1 MSDLSEVLPE
11 RFQAW
16 FAARGWAPR
25 PHQLDLLRIAGAGR
39 SALLV
44 APTGAG
50 KTLAGF
56 LPSLVALAERGTQ
69 KLKPAGLHTLYVSPL
84 KALAVDIARNLDA
97 PIAEMGLPVRVE
109 TRTGDTPA
117 HKRTRQI
124 SRPPD
129 ILLTTPE
136 QLALL
141 IAHREAAEFFSG
153 LRCVVL
159 DELHALVTSKR
170 GDLLSLALAR
180 LHRLSPGLAAIGLS
194 ATVREPDEL
203 RKYLVPQGPLPFP
216 PSAGAPPT
224 LHDET
229 ADTVVGPGVGPL
241 SRAGEG
247 EERELTEPD
256 STATPGADVPD
267 PETPRPSPQ
276 PSPARERGQVAPPMA
291 DLVTVAGGAKA
302 DLRMLDLG
310 RALPISGHTAWHS
323 MPAIYELIKEHRT
336 TLVFVNTRL
345 QAEYTFQELWRLNED
360 ALPIAIHHGSLDAQQ
375 RRRVEAAMAA
385 GQLRAIV
392 CTATLDLG
400 IDWGDVDLVVN
411 VGAPKGASR
420 IMQRI
425 GRANHRMDEPSK
437 AYLVPGNRFE
447 MLECQAAL
455 DAVEEAAQDTPDAR
469 QGALDVLAQHV
480 LGMACADAFDPV
492 DLYDE
497 IVSAVPYAGLTWE
510 AFEQV
515 VDYVATGGYA
525 LRAYERFAKILRGP
539 DGLWRVRDART
550 AQAYRMNVGTIVE
563 AARVR
568 VRLGRTLR
576 GKPGTVLPKSGRVLG
591 EIEDEFAE
599 TLTVGDTFLFA
610 GETLRFEGLAEDEC
624 LVTRAPPGTDPA
636 IPSYAG
642 AKFPLSTFLAAR
654 VRALIADP
662 FAWDRLPKQIGE
674 YLVQQRR
681 RSVLPGE
688 RDLLVET
695 FPRGKRYY
703 LTAFPFEGRLAHQTL
718 GMLLTRRLERDGLRP
733 LGFAA
738 NDYGIA
744 IWTTRDV
751 SERAARDPDFI
762 GDLFAVDMLG
772 DDLEAWLDESA
783 MMKRTFRQC
792 AVIAGLIER
801 HHPGQKKSGRQ
812 VTISTDLIYDVLRKH
827 QPDHLLLRA
836 ARQDA
841 ATGLLDVRRLG
852 MMLERIQ
859 GRIIHRSLDRV
870 SPLSVSVMLE
880 IGRERVYG
888 EGADEIL
895 AEAEAELLQEA
906 LS

>member
-1 MSDLSEVLPE
+1 M
-11 RFQAW
+11 
-16 FAARGWAPR
+16 
-25 PHQLDLLRIAGAGR
+25 
-39 SALLV
+39 

-56 LPSLVALAERGTQ
+56 LPSLVALAERGPQ
-69 KLKPAGLHTLYVSPL
+69 RKAAGLHTLYVSPL

-97 PIAEMGLPVRVE
+97 PIAEMALPVRVE

-203 RKYLVPQGPLPFP
+203 RKYLVPQGPLPP
-216 PSAGAPPT
+216 PPAARGDGASSPDASPP
-224 LHDET
+224 
-229 ADTVVGPGVGPL
+229 P
-241 SRAGEG
+241 
-247 EERELTEPD
+247 
-256 STATPGADVPD
+256 
-267 PETPRPSPQ
+267 PRPSPG
-276 PSPARERGQVAPPMA
+276 RDGERAAPPMA

-323 MPAIYELIKEHRT
+323 MPAIYDLIREHRT

-345 QAEYTFQELWRLNED
+345 QAEYTFQELWRLNDD

-480 LGMACADAFDPV
+480 LGMACADAFDPL

-497 IVSAVPYAGLTWE
+497 IVSAAPYAGLTWE
-510 AFEQV
+510 SFEQV

-576 GKPGTVLPKSGRVLG
+576 GKPGTVLPKTGRVLG

-624 LVTRAPPGTDPA
+624 LVTRAPAGTDPA

-662 FAWDRLPKQIGE
+662 FEWDRLPEQIGA
-674 YLVQQRR
+674 YLLQQRR

-718 GMLLTRRLERDGLRP
+718 GMLLTRRLERSGLRP

-744 IWTTRDV
+744 IWSTRDV
-751 SERAARDPDFI
+751 SERAAIDPDFI

>member
-1 MSDLSEVLPE
+1 MSDPSEILPE
-11 RFQAW
+11 RFRAW
-16 FAARGWAPR
+16 FAGRGWAPR
-25 PHQLDLLRIAGAGR
+25 SHQLDLLRIAGAGR

-56 LPSLVALAERGTQ
+56 LPSLVALAERGPQ
-69 KLKPAGLHTLYVSPL
+69 RKAAGLHTLYVSPL

-97 PIAEMGLPVRVE
+97 PIAEMALPVRVE

-203 RKYLVPQGPLPFP
+203 RKYLVPQGPLPP
-216 PSAGAPPT
+216 PPAARGDGASSPDASPP
-224 LHDET
+224 
-229 ADTVVGPGVGPL
+229 P
-241 SRAGEG
+241 
-247 EERELTEPD
+247 
-256 STATPGADVPD
+256 
-267 PETPRPSPQ
+267 PRPSPGRDGE
-276 PSPARERGQVAPPMA
+276 PVAPPMA

-323 MPAIYELIKEHRT
+323 MPAIYDLIREHRT

-345 QAEYTFQELWRLNED
+345 QAEYTFQELWRLNDD

-480 LGMACADAFDPV
+480 LGMACADAFDPLH
-492 DLYDE
+492 LYDE
-497 IVSAVPYAGLTWE
+497 IVSAAPYAGLTWE
-510 AFEQV
+510 SFEQV

-525 LRAYERFAKILRGP
+525 LRAYERFAKILRGA

-576 GKPGTVLPKSGRVLG
+576 GKPGTVLPKTGRVLG

-624 LVTRAPPGTDPA
+624 LVTRAPAGTDPA

-662 FAWDRLPKQIGE
+662 FEWDRLPEQIGA
-674 YLVQQRR
+674 YLLQQRR

-718 GMLLTRRLERDGLRP
+718 GMLLTRRLERSGLRP

-744 IWTTRDV
+744 IWSTRDV
-751 SERAARDPDFI
+751 SERAAIDPDFI

>member
-1 MSDLSEVLPE
+1 M
-11 RFQAW
+11 
-16 FAARGWAPR
+16 
-25 PHQLDLLRIAGAGR
+25 
-39 SALLV
+39 

-56 LPSLVALAERGTQ
+56 LPSLVALAERGPQ
-69 KLKPAGLHTLYVSPL
+69 KLKPTGLHTLYVSPL

-97 PIAEMGLPVRVE
+97 PIAEMALPVRVE

-141 IAHREAAEFFSG
+141 IAHREAEAFFSG

-203 RKYLVPQGPLPFP
+203 RKYLVPQRIASAHLSP
-216 PSAGAPPT
+216 PPCGEELEVGVVQEAPERSI
-224 LHDET
+224 LHD
-229 ADTVVGPGVGPL
+229 PHPY
-241 SRAGEG
+241 
-247 EERELTEPD
+247 
-256 STATPGADVPD
+256 
-267 PETPRPSPQ
+267 PSPQ
-276 PSPARERGQVAPPMA
+276 GGGKTAPPMA

-400 IDWGDVDLVVN
+400 IDWGDVDLVIN

-510 AFEQV
+510 SFEQV

-576 GKPGTVLPKSGRVLG
+576 GKPGTVLPKTGRVLG

-624 LVTRAPPGTDPA
+624 LVTRAPAGTDPA

-642 AKFPLSTFLAAR
+642 AKFPLSTFLAER

-674 YLVQQRR
+674 YLLQQRR

-751 SERAARDPDFI
+751 SERAALDPDFI

-812 VTISTDLIYDVLRKH
+812 VTISTDLIYEVLRKH

-880 IGRERVYG
+880 IGRERIYG

>member
-1 MSDLSEVLPE
+1 M
-11 RFQAW
+11 
-16 FAARGWAPR
+16 
-25 PHQLDLLRIAGAGR
+25 
-39 SALLV
+39 

-56 LPSLVALAERGTQ
+56 LPSLVALAERGPQ
-69 KLKPAGLHTLYVSPL
+69 RKAACLHTLYVSPL

-97 PIAEMGLPVRVE
+97 PIAEMALPVRVE

-203 RKYLVPQGPLPFP
+203 RKYLVPQGLLPP
-216 PSAGAPPT
+216 PPAARGDGAADPHASPP
-224 LHDET
+224 
-229 ADTVVGPGVGPL
+229 P
-241 SRAGEG
+241 
-247 EERELTEPD
+247 
-256 STATPGADVPD
+256 
-267 PETPRPSPQ
+267 PRPSPGRDGE
-276 PSPARERGQVAPPMA
+276 PVAPPMA

-323 MPAIYELIKEHRT
+323 MPAIYDLIREHRT

-345 QAEYTFQELWRLNED
+345 QAEYTFQELWRLNDD

-480 LGMACADAFDPV
+480 LGMACADAFDPLH
-492 DLYDE
+492 LYDE
-497 IVSAVPYAGLTWE
+497 IVSAAPYAGLTWE
-510 AFEQV
+510 SFEQV

-525 LRAYERFAKILRGP
+525 LRAYERFAKILRGA

-576 GKPGTVLPKSGRVLG
+576 GKPGTVLPKTGRVLG

-624 LVTRAPPGTDPA
+624 LVTRAPAGTDPA

-662 FAWDRLPKQIGE
+662 FEWDRLPEQIGA
-674 YLVQQRR
+674 YLLQQRR

-703 LTAFPFEGRLAHQTL
+703 LTAFPFEGRLVHQTL
-718 GMLLTRRLERDGLRP
+718 GMLLTRRLERSGLRP

-744 IWTTRDV
+744 IWSTRDV
-751 SERAARDPDFI
+751 SERAAIDPDFI

>member
-1 MSDLSEVLPE
+1 M
-11 RFQAW
+11 
-16 FAARGWAPR
+16 
-25 PHQLDLLRIAGAGR
+25 
-39 SALLV
+39 

-56 LPSLVALAERGTQ
+56 LPSLVALAERGPQ
-69 KLKPAGLHTLYVSPL
+69 RKAAGLHTLYVSPL

-97 PIAEMGLPVRVE
+97 PIAEMALPVRVE

-203 RKYLVPQGPLPFP
+203 RKYLVPQRPLPP
-216 PSAGAPPT
+216 PPAARGDGASSPDASPP
-224 LHDET
+224 
-229 ADTVVGPGVGPL
+229 P
-241 SRAGEG
+241 
-247 EERELTEPD
+247 
-256 STATPGADVPD
+256 
-267 PETPRPSPQ
+267 PRPSPG
-276 PSPARERGQVAPPMA
+276 RDGERVAPPVA

-323 MPAIYELIKEHRT
+323 MPAIYDLIREHRT

-345 QAEYTFQELWRLNED
+345 QAEYTFQELWRLNDD

-480 LGMACADAFDPV
+480 LGMACADAFDPL

-497 IVSAVPYAGLTWE
+497 IVSAAPYAGLTWE
-510 AFEQV
+510 SFEQV

-525 LRAYERFAKILRGP
+525 LRAYERFAKILRGA

-563 AARVR
+563 AARVK

-576 GKPGTVLPKSGRVLG
+576 GKPGTVLPKTGRVLG

-624 LVTRAPPGTDPA
+624 LVTRAPAGTDPA

-662 FAWDRLPKQIGE
+662 FAWDRLPEQIGA
-674 YLVQQRR
+674 YLLQQRR

-718 GMLLTRRLERDGLRP
+718 GMLLTRRLERSGLRP

-744 IWTTRDV
+744 IWSTRDV
-751 SERAARDPDFI
+751 SERAAIDPDFI

>member
-1 MSDLSEVLPE
+1 MK
-11 RFQAW
+11 
-16 FAARGWAPR
+16 
-25 PHQLDLLRIAGAGR
+25 
-39 SALLV
+39 
-44 APTGAG
+44 PT
-50 KTLAGF
+50 
-56 LPSLVALAERGTQ
+56 
-69 KLKPAGLHTLYVSPL
+69 GLHTLYVSPL

-97 PIAEMGLPVRVE
+97 PIAEMDLPVRVE

-141 IAHREAAEFFSG
+141 IAHREAADFFAG

-180 LHRLSPGLAAIGLS
+180 LHRLSPGLAVIGLS

-203 RKYLVPQGPLPFP
+203 RKYLVPQNQDLAP
-216 PSAGAPPT
+216 PSA
-224 LHDET
+224 
-229 ADTVVGPGVGPL
+229 
-241 SRAGEG
+241 REG
-247 EERELTEPD
+247 KNN
-256 STATPGADVPD
+256 S
-267 PETPRPSPQ
+267 
-276 PSPARERGQVAPPMA
+276 PMA

-323 MPAIYELIKEHRT
+323 MPAIYDLIKDHRT

-455 DAVEEAAQDTPDAR
+455 DAVEQAAQDTPDAR

-492 DLYDE
+492 DFYDE
-497 IVSAVPYAGLTWE
+497 IVSAAPYAGLTWE
-510 AFEQV
+510 SFEQV

-568 VRLGRTLR
+568 VRLSRTLR

-591 EIEDEFAE
+591 EIEDDFAE

-674 YLVQQRR
+674 YLHQQRR

-744 IWTTRDV
+744 IWTTRDL
-751 SERAARDPDFI
+751 SERAARDTDFI

>member
-1 MSDLSEVLPE
+1 M
-11 RFQAW
+11 
-16 FAARGWAPR
+16 
-25 PHQLDLLRIAGAGR
+25 
-39 SALLV
+39 

-56 LPSLVALAERGTQ
+56 LPSLVALAERGPQ
-69 KLKPAGLHTLYVSPL
+69 RKAAGLHTLYVSPL

-97 PIAEMGLPVRVE
+97 PIAEMALPMRVE

-203 RKYLVPQGPLPFP
+203 RKYLVPQGPLPP
-216 PSAGAPPT
+216 PPAARGDGASSPDASPP
-224 LHDET
+224 
-229 ADTVVGPGVGPL
+229 P
-241 SRAGEG
+241 
-247 EERELTEPD
+247 
-256 STATPGADVPD
+256 
-267 PETPRPSPQ
+267 PRPSPG
-276 PSPARERGQVAPPMA
+276 RDGERVAPPMA

-323 MPAIYELIKEHRT
+323 MPAIYDLIREHRT

-345 QAEYTFQELWRLNED
+345 QAEYTFQELWRLNDD

-480 LGMACADAFDPV
+480 LGMACADAFDPL

-497 IVSAVPYAGLTWE
+497 IVSAAPYAGLTWE
-510 AFEQV
+510 SFEQV

-563 AARVR
+563 AARVK

-576 GKPGTVLPKSGRVLG
+576 GKPGTVLPKTGRVLG

-624 LVTRAPPGTDPA
+624 LVTRAPAGTDPA

-662 FAWDRLPKQIGE
+662 FEWDRLPEQIGA
-674 YLVQQRR
+674 YLLQQRR

-718 GMLLTRRLERDGLRP
+718 GMLLTRRLERSGLRP

-744 IWTTRDV
+744 IWSTRDV
-751 SERAARDPDFI
+751 SERAAIDPDFI

>member
-1 MSDLSEVLPE
+1 M
-11 RFQAW
+11 
-16 FAARGWAPR
+16 
-25 PHQLDLLRIAGAGR
+25 
-39 SALLV
+39 

-56 LPSLVALAERGTQ
+56 LPSLVALAERGPQ
-69 KLKPAGLHTLYVSPL
+69 RKAAGLHTLYVSPL

-97 PIAEMGLPVRVE
+97 PIAEMALPMRVE

-203 RKYLVPQGPLPFP
+203 RKYLVPQGPLPP
-216 PSAGAPPT
+216 PPAARGDGAADPDASPP
-224 LHDET
+224 
-229 ADTVVGPGVGPL
+229 P
-241 SRAGEG
+241 
-247 EERELTEPD
+247 
-256 STATPGADVPD
+256 
-267 PETPRPSPQ
+267 PRPSPGRDGE
-276 PSPARERGQVAPPMA
+276 SVAPPMA

-323 MPAIYELIKEHRT
+323 MPAIYDLIREHRT

-345 QAEYTFQELWRLNED
+345 QAEYTFQELWRLNDD

-480 LGMACADAFDPV
+480 LGMACADAFDPLH
-492 DLYDE
+492 LYDE
-497 IVSAVPYAGLTWE
+497 IVSAAPYAGLTWE
-510 AFEQV
+510 SFEQV

-563 AARVR
+563 AARVK

-576 GKPGTVLPKSGRVLG
+576 GKPGTVLPKTGRVLG

-624 LVTRAPPGTDPA
+624 LVTRAPAGTDPA

-662 FAWDRLPKQIGE
+662 FEWDRLPEQIGA
-674 YLVQQRR
+674 YLLQQRR

-718 GMLLTRRLERDGLRP
+718 GMLLTRRLERSGLRP

-744 IWTTRDV
+744 IWSTRDV
-751 SERAARDPDFI
+751 SERAAIDPDFI

>member
-1 MSDLSEVLPE
+1 MPPSDLPPRFADWFSE
-11 RFQAW
+11 
-16 FAARGWAPR
+16 RGWQPR
-25 PHQLDLLRIAGAGR
+25 PHQLELLATVRAGR

-56 LPSLVALAERGTQ
+56 LPSLVELSEAGRGKGQ
-69 KLKPAGLHTLYVSPL
+69 DKGQGKRGLHTLYVSPL

-97 PIAEMGLPVRVE
+97 PIAGMSLPVTVE

-124 SRPPD
+124 ARPPD

-136 QLALL
+136 QLSLL
-141 IAHREAAEFFSG
+141 LAHREAEAFFAG
-153 LRCVVL
+153 LRTVVL

-170 GDLLSLALAR
+170 GDLLALALAR
-180 LHRLSPGLAAIGLS
+180 LRRLAPGLRSIGLS

-203 RKYLVPQGPLPFP
+203 RKYLVAQRQSPP
-216 PSAGAPPT
+216 PSAG
-224 LHDET
+224 E
-229 ADTVVGPGVGPL
+229 GGVG
-241 SRAGEG
+241 A
-247 EERELTEPD
+247 
-256 STATPGADVPD
+256 
-267 PETPRPSPQ
+267 
-276 PSPARERGQVAPPMA
+276 PAMA
-291 DLVTVAGGAKA
+291 DLVVATGGAKA
-302 DLRMLDLG
+302 DLHMLDIG
-310 RALPISGHTAWHS
+310 RTLPLAGHTAKHA
-323 MPAIYELIKEHRT
+323 MPAIYDLIRSHRT
-336 TLVFVNTRL
+336 VLVFVNTRL
-345 QAEYTFQELWRLNED
+345 QAEYTFQELWRLND
-360 ALPIAIHHGSLDAQQ
+360 DTLPIALHHGSLDASQ

-447 MLECQAAL
+447 MLECRAAL

-469 QGALDVLAQHV
+469 IGAPDVLAQHV
-480 LGMACADAFDPV
+480 LGMACADAFDPL

-497 IVSAVPYAGLTWE
+497 IVSAAPYAGLSWE
-510 AFEQV
+510 DFEAV

-525 LRAYERFAKILRGP
+525 LRAYERFAKILKGA
-539 DGLWRVRDART
+539 DGKWRVRDARV
-550 AQAYRMNVGTIVE
+550 AQQYRMNVGTIVE
-563 AARVR
+563 STHVK
-568 VRLGRTLR
+568 VRLARQLR
-576 GKPGTVLPKSGRVLG
+576 GKPGTVLPKTGRVLG
-591 EIEDEFAE
+591 EIEEDFCE
-599 TLTVGDTFLFA
+599 TLTPGDTFLFA
-610 GETLRFEGLAEDEC
+610 GEVLRFEGLAEDEC
-624 LVTRAPPGTDPA
+624 MATRAGPGTDPA

-642 AKFPLSTFLAAR
+642 SKFPLSTFLAAR
-654 VRALIADP
+654 VRAIIADP
-662 FAWDRLPKQIGE
+662 FEWDRLPPQLAT
-674 YLVQQRR
+674 YLAQQRR
-681 RSVLPGE
+681 HSILPGE

-695 FPRGKRYY
+695 FPRAGRFY

-718 GMLLTRRLERDGLRP
+718 GMLLTRRLERARLRP

-744 IWTTRDV
+744 IWMTKDV
-751 SERAARDPDFI
+751 SERIALSPDFVEA
-762 GDLFAVDMLG
+762 LFDEDMLG

-801 HHPGQKKSGRQ
+801 RFPGQKKTGRQ
-812 VTISTDLIYDVLRKH
+812 VTISTDLIYDVLRRH

-841 ATGLLDVRRLG
+841 ATGLLDVTRLG
-852 MMLERIQ
+852 MMLRRIR

-888 EGADEIL
+888 EGADDIL
-895 AEAEAELLQEA
+895 AEAEAALLEEA
-906 LS
+906 LG